1 MYGQLSYK
9 SKQFFIAII
18 KLIIIV
24 GASYYIYNKLLNNEN
39 LDFSEFISFLTK
51 IDAFSTKNIVF
62 LLFLTIFNWFFEILK
77 WRILV
82 STIKKISFFE
92 ALEQSLGGLTASLI
106 TPNRIGDYGA
116 KAIYFEKQ
124 HRKRIVLLNLI
135 GNASQMAI
143 TTVVGIIGIAI
154 FYSAYDLE
162 LNYYK
167 VSRFLII
174 IVVVGSFAAFGL
186 QQSRFKIKGF
196 SIEHLIEFIKN
207 LPRRIYVSNLGLS
220 FIRYLIFSF
229 QFYFFLQIFGVDIDY
244 KSAMIV
250 LSSSYLLASIVP
262 SLAVF
267 DVLIKTGAAV
277 YLFSF
282 LGVNELTILCISTLM
297 WLLNFILPSMFGSY
311 FVLNFKV
318 PKASD

>member
-1 MYGQLSYK
+1 VYGQLSYK

-18 KLIIIV
+18 KLSIIV

-124 HRKRIVLLNLI
+124 YRKRIVFLNLM
-135 GNASQMAI
+135 GDVSQMTI
-143 TTVVGIIGIAI
+143 TTILGIIGVVI
-154 FYSAYDLE
+154 FYSTYDLD
-162 LNYYK
+162 LNYQK
-167 VSRFLII
+167 ILRIFII
-174 IVVVGSFAAFGL
+174 IVIVVSFSIFGL
-186 QQSRFKIKGF
+186 QRSRFKIKGF
-196 SIEHLIEFIKN
+196 SIERLIEFIKN
-207 LPRRIYVSNLGLS
+207 LPQRIHISNLGLS

>member
-18 KLIIIV
+18 KLSIIV
-24 GASYYIYNKLLNNEN
+24 GASYYIYNILLNNEN

-82 STIKKISFFE
+82 STIKKISFFK

-135 GNASQMAI
+135 GNASQMGI

-174 IVVVGSFAAFGL
+174 IVVVASFAAFGL

-207 LPRRIYVSNLGLS
+207 LPRRIYVSNISLS
-220 FIRYLIFSF
+220 LIRYIIFSF
-229 QFYFFLQIFGVDIDY
+229 QFYFLLQIFGVDIDY

-250 LSSSYLLASIVP
+250 ISSMHLLASIIP

-267 DVLIKTGAAV
+267 DVLIKTSAAV

-282 LGVNELTILCISTLM
+282 LDVDELTILSISTLM

>member
-18 KLIIIV
+18 KLSIIV

-124 HRKRIVLLNLI
+124 YRKRIVFLNLM
-135 GNASQMAI
+135 GNVSQMTI
-143 TTVVGIIGIAI
+143 TTILGIIGVVI
-154 FYSAYDLE
+154 FYSTYDLD
-162 LNYYK
+162 LNYQK
-167 VSRFLII
+167 ILRIFII
-174 IVVVGSFAAFGL
+174 IVIVVSFSIFGL
-186 QQSRFKIKGF
+186 QRSRFKIKGF
-196 SIEHLIEFIKN
+196 SIERLIEFIKN
-207 LPRRIYVSNLGLS
+207 LPQRIHISNLGLS

>member
-18 KLIIIV
+18 KLSIIV

-124 HRKRIVLLNLI
+124 YRKRIVFLNLM
-135 GNASQMAI
+135 GNVSQMTI
-143 TTVVGIIGIAI
+143 TTILGIIGVVI
-154 FYSAYDLE
+154 FYSTYDLD
-162 LNYYK
+162 LNYQK
-167 VSRFLII
+167 ILRIFII
-174 IVVVGSFAAFGL
+174 IVIVVSFSIFGL
-186 QQSRFKIKGF
+186 QRSRFKIKGF
-196 SIEHLIEFIKN
+196 SIERLIEFIKN
-207 LPRRIYVSNLGLS
+207 LPQRIHISNLGLS
-220 FIRYLIFSF
+220 LIRYLIFSF

>member
-18 KLIIIV
+18 KLSIIV

-124 HRKRIVLLNLI
+124 YRKRIVFLNLM
-135 GNASQMAI
+135 GNVSQMTI
-143 TTVVGIIGIAI
+143 TTILGIIGVVI
-154 FYSAYDLE
+154 FYSTYDLD
-162 LNYYK
+162 LNYQK
-167 VSRFLII
+167 ILRIFII
-174 IVVVGSFAAFGL
+174 IVIVVSFSIFGL
-186 QQSRFKIKGF
+186 QRSRLKIKGF
-196 SIEHLIEFIKN
+196 SIERLIEFIKN
-207 LPRRIYVSNLGLS
+207 LPQRIHISNLGLS

>member
-18 KLIIIV
+18 KLSIIV

-124 HRKRIVLLNLI
+124 YRKRIVFLNLM
-135 GNASQMAI
+135 GNVSQMTI
-143 TTVVGIIGIAI
+143 TTILGIIGVVI
-154 FYSAYDLE
+154 FYSTYDLD
-162 LNYYK
+162 LNYQK
-167 VSRFLII
+167 ILRIFII
-174 IVVVGSFAAFGL
+174 IVIVVSFSIFGL
-186 QQSRFKIKGF
+186 QRSRFKIKGF

-207 LPRRIYVSNLGLS
+207 LPQRIHISNLGLS

>member
-18 KLIIIV
+18 KLSIIV

-124 HRKRIVLLNLI
+124 YRKRIVFLNLM
-135 GNASQMAI
+135 GNVSQMTI
-143 TTVVGIIGIAI
+143 TTILGIIGVVI
-154 FYSAYDLE
+154 FYSTYDLD
-162 LNYYK
+162 LNYQK
-167 VSRFLII
+167 ILRIFII
-174 IVVVGSFAAFGL
+174 IVIVVSFAAFGL
-186 QQSRFKIKGF
+186 QRSRFKIKGF

-207 LPRRIYVSNLGLS
+207 LPRRIHISNLGLS

-229 QFYFFLQIFGVDIDY
+229 QFYFLLQIFGVDIDY

-250 LSSSYLLASIVP
+250 ISSMYLLASIIP

-267 DVLIKTGAAV
+267 DVLIKTSAAV

-282 LGVNELTILCISTLM
+282 LDVDELTILSISTLM

>member
-1 MYGQLSYK
+1 MYRQLSYK

-18 KLIIIV
+18 KLSIIV
-24 GASYYIYNKLLNNEN
+24 GASYYIYNKLLNNKN
-39 LDFSEFISFLTK
+39 LNFYEFTSFLIK
-51 IDAFSTKNIVF
+51 IDAFSTKNTVF
-62 LLFLTIFNWFFEILK
+62 LLLLTIFNWFFEILK

-124 HRKRIVLLNLI
+124 YRKRIVFLNLM
-135 GNASQMAI
+135 GNVSQMTI
-143 TTVVGIIGIAI
+143 TTILGIIGVVI
-154 FYSAYDLE
+154 FYSTYDLD
-162 LNYYK
+162 LNYQK
-167 VSRFLII
+167 ILRIFII
-174 IVVVGSFAAFGL
+174 IVIVVSFAAFGL
-186 QQSRFKIKGF
+186 QRSRFKIKGF
-196 SIEHLIEFIKN
+196 SIEYLIEFIKN
-207 LPRRIYVSNLGLS
+207 LPRRIHISNLGLS

-229 QFYFFLQIFGVDIDY
+229 QFYFLLQIFGVDIDY

-250 LSSSYLLASIVP
+250 ISSMYLLASIIP

-267 DVLIKTGAAV
+267 DVLIKTSAAV

-282 LGVNELTILCISTLM
+282 LDVDELTILSISTLM
-297 WLLNFILPSMFGSY
+297 WLLNFILPSMFGCC

>member
-18 KLIIIV
+18 KLSIIV

-124 HRKRIVLLNLI
+124 YRKRIVFLNLM
-135 GNASQMAI
+135 GNVSQMTI
-143 TTVVGIIGIAI
+143 TTILGIIGVVI
-154 FYSAYDLE
+154 FYSTYDLD
-162 LNYYK
+162 LNYQK
-167 VSRFLII
+167 ILRIFII
-174 IVVVGSFAAFGL
+174 IVIVVSFAAFGL
-186 QQSRFKIKGF
+186 QRSRFKIKGF

-207 LPRRIYVSNLGLS
+207 LPRRIHISNLGLS